1 LQREGAGNDKTF
13 FMQFNRRDLSN
24 EQLVDIYKNLL
35 WPRLIEEKMLLLLR
49 QGKIS
54 KWFSGIGQ
62 EAIAV
67 GATMALQADEWIM
80 PLHRNLGVF
89 TSRNMPL
96 HKLFMQWQGAQ
107 EGYSKGRE
115 RSFHFGSNEHH
126 ICGMI
131 SHLGPQLAIADGVAL
146 AYKLKQQ
153 QKVSLAFTGEGG
165 TSEGDF
171 HEALNVA
178 AVWDLPV
185 IFIIENNGYGLSTPV
200 SEQYRCAQLTDR
212 AKGYGME
219 SVVIDGNNVLTVYDT
234 VMGVRDYCIKNQK
247 PYLIECMTFRMRGHE
262 EASGTKY
269 VPPELFEQW
278 KIKDPIKNFE
288 TFLIAGRV
296 LSTDDIETI
305 HEEQKQKIEYEL
317 KIGFNTKPIV
327 TDNEQELDD
336 VYKAPSGSPPKE
348 SGVLRTSG
356 GVTHAQ
362 PSLVENTYRS
372 LSGSSSRRFP
382 APGAPS
388 HREPLGM
395 GSPSGGETH
404 RQPSLIQNVHNQSG
418 FSLGSVSAAGGPSQ
432 REGSGMGLRF
442 IDAIKQGLHQS
453 MQKHP
458 NLILM
463 GQDIAEYGGA
473 FKITEGFV
481 NEFGKERVRN
491 TPLCESAIVGTA
503 LGLSLEGFKSVM
515 EMQFAD
521 FVTVGFNQ
529 IINNLAKIHY
539 RWGQDADVV
548 IRMPTG
554 AGVGAGPFHS
564 QSNEAWFVHT
574 PGLKVV
580 YPSTPHDAKGLLIAA
595 INDPNPVMYFEHKA
609 LYRSVSGA
617 VPNDYFEVE
626 IGKARQVQTGDDIS
640 IITYGAGVHWAE
652 DYASGH
658 TDVSFDILDLRT
670 LLPLDHDAIAASV
683 KRTGKV
689 LVLHED
695 TLTGGIGGEI
705 AAWIAENCFQY
716 LDAPVMRC
724 ASLDTPIPFNSELEK
739 NFLAKARLH
748 DYIQK
753 LLSY

>member
-1 LQREGAGNDKTF
+1 MEFKTK
-13 FMQFNRRDLSN
+13 DLTN
-24 EQLVDIYKNLL
+24 EQLIHIYKNLL
-35 WPRLIEEKMLLLLR
+35 WPRLIEEKMLVLLR
-49 QGKIS
+49 QGKIT

-67 GATMALQADEWIM
+67 GATMALQQDEWIM

-96 HKLFMQWQGAQ
+96 HKLFKQWQGSQ
-107 EGYSKGRE
+107 DGYSKGRE
-115 RSFHFGSNEHH
+115 RSFHFGSKEHH

-146 AYKLKQQ
+146 ALKLRREN
-153 QKVSLAFTGEGG
+153 KVSLAFTGEGG

-200 SEQYRCAQLTDR
+200 SEQFRCSQLADR

-234 VMGVRDYCIKNQK
+234 MKGVREYCIKNQK

-269 VPPELFEQW
+269 VPQHLFEEW
-278 KIKDPIKNFE
+278 SFKDPIKNFE
-288 TFLIAGRV
+288 TFLIAGKV
-296 LSTDDIETI
+296 LSAEEIENI
-305 HEEQKQKIEYEL
+305 HEEQKQQIETELRIGFDSRPIVVKTGDEL
-317 KIGFNTKPIV
+317 K
-327 TDNEQELDD
+327 D
-336 VYKAPSGSPPKE
+336 VYKQRSIDNSPW
-348 SGVLRTSG
+348 SIVRNHSQLT
-356 GVTHAQ
+356 TH
-362 PSLVENTYRS
+362 
-372 LSGSSSRRFP
+372 SSREIR
-382 APGAPS
+382 
-388 HREPLGM
+388 M
-395 GSPSGGETH
+395 
-404 RQPSLIQNVHNQSG
+404 
-418 FSLGSVSAAGGPSQ
+418 
-432 REGSGMGLRF
+432 
-442 IDAIKQGLHQS
+442 IDAIKEGLHQS
-453 MQKHP
+453 MKKHL

-529 IINNLAKIHY
+529 IVNSLAKIHY
-539 RWGQDADVV
+539 RWGQNADVV

-580 YPSTPHDAKGLLIAA
+580 YPSTPADAKGLLITA

-609 LYRSVSGA
+609 LYRSVSGP
-617 VPNDYFEVE
+617 VPEDYFEIE
-626 IGKARQVQTGDDIS
+626 IGKARQVQTGDDIT

-652 DYASGH
+652 DYAAER
-658 TDVSFDILDLRT
+658 TDISFDILDLRT
-670 LLPLDHDAIAASV
+670 LLPLDYDAIAASV

-689 LVLHED
+689 LLLHED
-695 TLTGGIGGEI
+695 TLIGGIGGEI
-705 AAWIAENCFQY
+705 AAWIAENCFEY

-724 ASLDTPIPFNSELEK
+724 ASLDSPVPFNIELEK

-748 DYIQK
+748 EYIKK
-753 LLSY
+753 LMSY